1 MSIGMLMIVSG
12 GSEVQGGREIVSRGI
27 EGEVVSR
34 GIEGEGTDG
43 TVEEEVEGRA
53 LEEVLHL
60 R

>member
-34 GIEGEGTDG
+34 GIEGEGT
-43 TVEEEVEGRA
+43 VEEEVEGRA
-53 LEEVLHL
+53 REEVLHL

>member
-1 MSIGMLMIVSG
+1 MIVSG
-12 GSEVQGGREIVSRGI
+12 GSEVQGGREI
-27 EGEVVSR
+27 VSR